1 VKQLQATNFAFAAV
15 AKDGVVTWGIAS
27 AGGDST
33 AVQHRLSRVQRV
45 VASNRAFAA
54 ILEDGRVA
62 TWGDPAAGGDCTE
75 VQDQLRDV
83 QQLVSTDSA
92 FAALVD
98 GKVVAWGEPEAGGD
112 CTEVLDELSDVRHI
126 AGTSSA
132 FGTTGAFAATREDG
146 TVVTWGDPDA
156 GGDSSAVRD
165 QLQSVQEVKA
175 TAKAFA
181 ALRADGRVAGWGFSA
196 VFSLPSLYLMKME
209 PGKFNSKN
217 AKHSQWMP
225 IRSHFVSQMASQI
238 ILVKS
243 FVTSTYPQVVTW
255 GSPSCGGD
263 SSSVQDCLQ
272 NVQELHA
279 GKQAFVAFR
288 ADGTLVAWGDPHKGG
303 NMNAVED
310 AIDLL

>member
-1 VKQLQATNFAFAAV
+1 M
-15 AKDGVVTWGIAS
+15 VTWGIAS

-45 VASNRAFAA
+45 VASNRAFAT

-62 TWGDPAAGGDCTE
+62 TWGDPDAGGDCTE

-98 GKVVAWGEPEAGGD
+98 GRVVAWGEPEAGGD

-165 QLQSVQEVKA
+165 QLQSVQQVKA
-175 TAKAFA
+175 TARAFA

-196 VFSLPSLYLMKME
+196 VFFS
-209 PGKFNSKN
+209 
-217 AKHSQWMP
+217 P
-225 IRSHFVSQMASQI
+225 IP
-238 ILVKS
+238 LL
-243 FVTSTYPQVVTW
+243 
-255 GSPSCGGD
+255 D
-263 SSSVQDCLQ
+263 
-272 NVQELHA
+272 E
-279 GKQAFVAFR
+279 
-288 ADGTLVAWGDPHKGG
+288 DGTWKIQLKKCQTFSV
-303 NMNAVED
+303 D
-310 AIDLL
+310 ANSFPFCFSNGIPDHPGEIFCDFDISLGRDMGQSFLWW